1 MFVVDSRKS
10 WIRSLRGKTHL
21 CLSLCA
27 FIASEKERERE
38 CNQAHL
44 CRALLLVTRTDSS
57 GNGFETGEKRT
68 GHNL

>member
-44 CRALLLVTRTDSS
+44 C
-57 GNGFETGEKRT
+57 
-68 GHNL
+68 